1 MKKTVMLKKNYE
13 FKKVLTKGSYY
24 SGKCIEAF
32 IINGQKEKNN
42 FLGIAVGVKL
52 AKAVKR
58 NKIKRLIREN
68 YRMLEDKLNTGN
80 YIVFLWKKRTEI
92 KEATFENIKNDME
105 KILTKS
111 NILNTGHVI
120 REE

>member
-24 SGKCIEAF
+24 SGKCLQAF

-52 AKAVKR
+52 TKAVKR

-80 YIVFLWKKRTEI
+80 YMVFLWKKKVNI
-92 KEATFENIKNDME
+92 KEATFENIKSDME
-105 KILTKS
+105 KILTQSKVIG
-111 NILNTGHVI
+111 NI
-120 REE
+120 E